1 MCDSPVSTATNAEK
15 TCRTCS
21 RLCPRGSAPIP
32 RRRYHIIVIIVIIVI
47 IIIIIV
53 IIIVIIDIV
62 VIIIIII
69 IIIIVIIQCKRGYES
84 PRKMVRR
91 VE

>member
-32 RRRYHIIVIIVIIVI
+32 RRRYHIIVII
-47 IIIIIV
+47 
-53 IIIVIIDIV
+53 DIV